1 MRRNIQI
8 TTSHG
13 GLRDTVKTPVV
24 VDNNVVEKLLSED
37 KKMVIKIFFD
47 FGVYLDVIPEAL
59 IPKLIFHG
67 MGSAVKG
74 SMMQLFNDLKRS
86 GLMCPQLR
94 EVATDSLEQFKVPK
108 NTSDD
113 KDASMTP
120 INVKES
126 EEYKQLRKDFETLKN
141 KSNVKESEGYKKLE
155 KEFET
160 LKTKSKDEYNKL
172 RETSKQKVK
181 GKNEE
186 IENLKKE
193 VKKKDELIKE
203 KELTIKTL
211 EQDKEDMTK
220 LATENTER
228 IGQVMK
234 QNETFIEKN
243 EKLKKRI
250 EELEMS
256 SQPENNG
263 EGQASSAVVRIK
275 KEIPDQTNPIVL
287 AQKKCQDCIELKDV
301 AKKLKQLEPKYNA
314 KKELIKLRDQEIML
328 KNNEYKQLYDELK
341 QVRIELCR
349 KHSAEDGI
357 VMLN

>member
-1 MRRNIQI
+1 
-8 TTSHG
+8 
-13 GLRDTVKTPVV
+13 
-24 VDNNVVEKLLSED
+24 
-37 KKMVIKIFFD
+37 
-47 FGVYLDVIPEAL
+47 
-59 IPKLIFHG
+59 

-120 INVKES
+120 INVKDS
-126 EEYKQLRKDFETLKN
+126 EEYKELRKDFETLKN
-141 KSNVKESEGYKKLE
+141 KSNVKESVSEGYRKLE

-186 IENLKKE
+186 IEKLKKE
-193 VKKKDELIKE
+193 VEKKDELIKE

-220 LATENTER
+220 LA
-228 IGQVMK
+228 
-234 QNETFIEKN
+234 
-243 EKLKKRI
+243 
-250 EELEMS
+250 
-256 SQPENNG
+256 
-263 EGQASSAVVRIK
+263 A
-275 KEIPDQTNPIVL
+275 
-287 AQKKCQDCIELKDV
+287 
-301 AKKLKQLEPKYNA
+301 
-314 KKELIKLRDQEIML
+314 
-328 KNNEYKQLYDELK
+328 
-341 QVRIELCR
+341 
-349 KHSAEDGI
+349 
-357 VMLN
+357 

>member
-1 MRRNIQI
+1 M
-8 TTSHG
+8 G
-13 GLRDTVKTPVV
+13 
-24 VDNNVVEKLLSED
+24 
-37 KKMVIKIFFD
+37 
-47 FGVYLDVIPEAL
+47 
-59 IPKLIFHG
+59 
-67 MGSAVKG
+67 GSAVKG

-126 EEYKQLRKDFETLKN
+126 EEYKQLR
-141 KSNVKESEGYKKLE
+141 

-220 LATENTER
+220 LATE
-228 IGQVMK
+228 
-234 QNETFIEKN
+234 
-243 EKLKKRI
+243 
-250 EELEMS
+250 
-256 SQPENNG
+256 
-263 EGQASSAVVRIK
+263 
-275 KEIPDQTNPIVL
+275 
-287 AQKKCQDCIELKDV
+287 
-301 AKKLKQLEPKYNA
+301 
-314 KKELIKLRDQEIML
+314 
-328 KNNEYKQLYDELK
+328 
-341 QVRIELCR
+341 
-349 KHSAEDGI
+349 
-357 VMLN
+357 

>member
-1 MRRNIQI
+1 MGSRESGESQSDVDRSWKRNNNRRRASPPVRRNIQI

-13 GLRDTVKTPVV
+13 GLRDIVKTPVV

-37 KKMVIKIFFD
+37 KKIVIKIFFD
-47 FGVYLDVIPEAL
+47 FGVYLDVIPGAL

-113 KDASMTP
+113 KDASLTP

-181 GKNEE
+181 GKMKKSR
-186 IENLKKE
+186 ILRRKLKKKE
-193 VKKKDELIKE
+193 ELIK
-203 KELTIKTL
+203 
-211 EQDKEDMTK
+211 
-220 LATENTER
+220 
-228 IGQVMK
+228 
-234 QNETFIEKN
+234 
-243 EKLKKRI
+243 
-250 EELEMS
+250 
-256 SQPENNG
+256 
-263 EGQASSAVVRIK
+263 
-275 KEIPDQTNPIVL
+275 
-287 AQKKCQDCIELKDV
+287 
-301 AKKLKQLEPKYNA
+301 
-314 KKELIKLRDQEIML
+314 
-328 KNNEYKQLYDELK
+328 
-341 QVRIELCR
+341 
-349 KHSAEDGI
+349 
-357 VMLN
+357 